1 MVRDVLHGYAGG
13 VVLKALL
20 LTVVSSSIVFGAVAC
35 GGGKADI
42 DALATK
48 AADATPSPAL
58 EIRAKGT
65 KFDKDTLVA
74 PAGAQVVLTF
84 DNQDSGVNHNVAV
97 YINKSA
103 HENLFRGDIFE
114 GKETREYRFQAPAAG
129 VYYFRCDVH
138 PDMDGVFITR

>member
-1 MVRDVLHGYAGG
+1 M
-13 VVLKALL
+13 LKAILL
-20 LTVVSSSIVFGAVAC
+20 SLVSFSGVFGAVAC

-74 PAGAQVVLTF
+74 PAGAQLVLTF
-84 DNQDSGVNHNVAV
+84 DNQDASVNHNVAV
-97 YINKSA
+97 YTNKSA
-103 HENLFRGDIFE
+103 RENLFRGDLFQ

-138 PDMDGVFITR
+138 PDMDGVFVAR

>member
-1 MVRDVLHGYAGG
+1 M
-13 VVLKALL
+13 KAILL
-20 LTVVSSSIVFGAVAC
+20 AAVSISIVFGAVAC

-42 DALATK
+42 DVLATK

-58 EIRAKGT
+58 EIRAKGA
-65 KFDKDTLVA
+65 KFDRDTLVA
-74 PAGAQVVLTF
+74 AAGAQVVLTF

-97 YINKSA
+97 YTSKSA
-103 HENLFRGDIFE
+103 RENLFRGDVFQ

-138 PDMDGVFITR
+138 PDMDGVFVTR